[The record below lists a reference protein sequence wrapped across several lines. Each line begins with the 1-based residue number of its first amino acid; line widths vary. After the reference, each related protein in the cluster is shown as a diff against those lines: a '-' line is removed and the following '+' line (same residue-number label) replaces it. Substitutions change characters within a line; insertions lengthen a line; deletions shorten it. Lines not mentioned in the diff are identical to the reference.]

1 MANLAYVR
9 VSTVEQNE
17 ERQIEGLSKRYQIDK
32 WFTEKKS
39 GKNTDRPELQKM
51 LDYMRKGDTIY
62 IWDFSRI
69 SRSTKD
75 LLALIEDFQAKGVNL
90 VSAKE
95 NLDTTTP
102 TGKLMVTM
110 IAAINE
116 FERTNLLERQAE
128 GIAIAKREG
137 KFRKK
142 EINEDNFKA
151 AYEDWKAGKIT
162 KTSFAAVIGVSRP
175 TLDKLLKQKVAQ
187 ASSIKQKAA
196 QASSI
201 KQKAMQAS
209 SIKDKL
215 GQS

>member
-9 VSTVEQNE
+9 VSSIEQNE
-17 ERQIEGLSKRYQIDK
+17 ERQIEGLKSKYKIDK

-51 LDYMRKGDTIY
+51 LDYMRKGDTVY

-102 TGKLMVTM
+102 TGKLMLTM

-128 GIAIAKREG
+128 GIEIAKREG

-142 EINEDNFKA
+142 EIDKDDFDA
-151 AYEDWKAGKIT
+151 AYKDWKNGRIT
-162 KTSFAAVIGVSRP
+162 KKAFAAALNISRP
-175 TLDKLLKQKVAQ
+175 TLDSLIKRKVTQGASAKQKLSQGA
-187 ASSIKQKAA
+187 SIKQK
-196 QASSI
+196 
-201 KQKAMQAS
+201 
-209 SIKDKL
+209 L

>member
-9 VSTVEQNE
+9 VSSIEQNE
-17 ERQIEGLSKRYQIDK
+17 ERQIEGLKSKYKIDK

-51 LDYMRKGDTIY
+51 LEYMRSGDTVY

-102 TGKLMVTM
+102 TGKLMLTM

-128 GIAIAKREG
+128 GIEIAKREG

-142 EINEDNFKA
+142 EIDKDDFDA
-151 AYEDWKAGKIT
+151 AYKDWKNGRIT
-162 KTSFAAVIGVSRP
+162 KKAFAAALNISRP
-175 TLDKLLKQKVAQ
+175 TLDSLIKRKVTQGASAKQKLSQGA
-187 ASSIKQKAA
+187 SIKQK
-196 QASSI
+196 
-201 KQKAMQAS
+201 
-209 SIKDKL
+209 L